1 MRVIYFFEIF
11 KIECQF
17 PKCKKKKKEKNYF
30 VSDITASED
39 VAKNSQLRREYSSYE
54 VDVLTN
60 SPKILRIT

>member
-1 MRVIYFFEIF
+1 MRVIYFIEIF

-17 PKCKKKKKEKNYF
+17 PKCKKKKEKNYF
-30 VSDITASED
+30 VSEIIASAD
-39 VAKNSQLRREYSSYE
+39 VAKNSQLRREYSSCE

>member
-1 MRVIYFFEIF
+1 MSIS
-11 KIECQF
+11 KMQ
-17 PKCKKKKKEKNYF
+17 KKKKEKNYF

>member
-1 MRVIYFFEIF
+1 MKYSKLNVNF
-11 KIECQF
+11 QNA
-17 PKCKKKKKEKNYF
+17 KKKKEKNYF